1 MCCLFLSFLP
11 NNLSCLVF
19 RMPLLVFLLLWFLEL
34 ITVRDSRLAG
44 HPFFIASYIL
54 FIYFLE
60 FARGS
65 LSVFWVPKPLP
76 VMVEDS
82 VLCKGLFTHLHTFLC
97 AVSHSAAFLGTCPV
111 LRIGSC
117 SCGTVRYIRTAG
129 ACLDAEVGRTTVMGQ
144 TQPHKAAM
152 VTTTIVCFVLWFV
165 SPTFLVVVVP
175 NNFWHFFFLNTEFAV
190 CGSVALRTY
199 PLLFCC
205 HFPFC

>member
-82 VLCKGLFTHLHTFLC
+82 VLCKGLFFCVLCLTLLLSLEPAPYWELVPVAVVLFATSGLQEPALMQRWAGPQWWGRPNPTRLLWSPLPLC
-97 AVSHSAAFLGTCPV
+97 ALSCDLCLQHFWWLLFQIISGT
-111 LRIGSC
+111 
-117 SCGTVRYIRTAG
+117 
-129 ACLDAEVGRTTVMGQ
+129 
-144 TQPHKAAM
+144 
-152 VTTTIVCFVLWFV
+152 
-165 SPTFLVVVVP
+165 
-175 NNFWHFFFLNTEFAV
+175 FFF
-190 CGSVALRTY
+190 
-199 PLLFCC
+199 
-205 HFPFC
+205 